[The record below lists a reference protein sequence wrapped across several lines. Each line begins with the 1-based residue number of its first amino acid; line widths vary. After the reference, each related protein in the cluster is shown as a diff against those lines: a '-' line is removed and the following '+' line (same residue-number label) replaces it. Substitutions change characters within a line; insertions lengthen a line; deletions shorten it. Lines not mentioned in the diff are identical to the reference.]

1 MPRKKKIPRNDLG
14 IPEYEMESLARI
26 LLPIMQT
33 YLASEEGKRDY
44 AEWQGRKKN
53 GADSTTKKEITE

>member
-1 MPRKKKIPRNDLG
+1 
-14 IPEYEMESLARI
+14 
-26 LLPIMQT
+26 MQK

-44 AEWQGRKKN
+44 AEWQARKKN